1 MRPADARRK
10 DPCFG
15 RLAPTKANM
24 IPYFSQPTLSFG
36 IPGFQNP
43 FTIHA
48 FGALV
53 ATAIILGTEILRRR
67 AKRLGLDPLL
77 AGRLV
82 TWALVGGFIG
92 AHLVDR
98 FIYKPG
104 ETLAD
109 PLSIIKIWAGLSSFG
124 GFLGA
129 TVGVWMFIR
138 RGFIRKGDPKGNA
151 PGRSWEYL
159 DLLCFAFPFGW
170 IFGRMGCFVAFDHPG
185 LPTDFFLAMADAD
198 GIVRHNLGL
207 DEAIYTVLVSA
218 VFFALRKPRR
228 FPGFF
233 VGWLAVAYAPVR
245 FMFDFLREVDV
256 RYFGF
261 TPGQFGA
268 VGLVIV
274 GVLILKRGRRLT
286 ASTAI
291 DTVATSEN

>member
-1 MRPADARRK
+1 
-10 DPCFG
+10 
-15 RLAPTKANM
+15 M
-24 IPYFSQPTLSFG
+24 IPYFPQPTFSFG
-36 IPGFQNP
+36 IPGFQKA

-53 ATAIILGTEILRRR
+53 ALAIMVGTEILRRR

-124 GFLGA
+124 GFVGA
-129 TVGVWMFIR
+129 TFGVWLFLR
-138 RGFIRKGDPKGNA
+138 RGYVRKGDPNGNA
-151 PGRSWEYL
+151 PGRGWEYV

-170 IFGRMGCFVAFDHPG
+170 IFGRTGCFVAFDHPG
-185 LPTDFFLAMADAD
+185 SATNFFLGMADAD
-198 GIVRHNLGL
+198 GTVRHNLGL
-207 DEAIYTVLVSA
+207 YEAIYTVLISA

-228 FPGFF
+228 HPGYF
-233 VGWLAVAYAPVR
+233 VGWLAVVYAPVR
-245 FMFDFLREVDV
+245 FLFDFLREVDV

-261 TPGQFGA
+261 TPGQYGA
-268 VGLVIV
+268 VGLVVVGILIV
-274 GVLILKRGRRLT
+274 RNGRRLT
-286 ASTAI
+286 ANTPV
-291 DTVATSEN
+291 DTFAASEN